1 MRRLYHY
8 PLSPFSRRVR
18 LALAH
23 KGLEATLVDPRSEP
37 ERRSEVHTLN
47 PLRTVPVLVEEGGFA
62 IGDSLAITRYLD
74 AAYPDR
80 PVWPTA
86 AEELGRD
93 LRITALV
100 DGALHTVVDLGT
112 RYHLL
117 STSETW
123 RSVAAEMMTRV
134 QSALDEVGRTV
145 ADLPAQRWSAA
156 EMWLTTAVAWLEG
169 LPARAATFPP
179 AAHIVGL
186 GWSVPAA
193 LSAWATPHLGR
204 AEVRAL
210 G

>member
-37 ERRSEVHTLN
+37 ERRGEVHALN

-62 IGDSLAITRYLD
+62 IADSLAITRYLD
-74 AAYPDR
+74 AAYPER

-86 AEELGRD
+86 ADELGRD
-93 LRITALV
+93 LRITALI

-117 STSETW
+117 STSEAW

-134 QSALDEVGRTV
+134 QSALDEVGRTA
-145 ADLPAQRWSAA
+145 ADLPAGRWSAA

-204 AEVRAL
+204 AEVRTL